1 VVARAADRAQGRP
14 GGPAPS
20 LDGIERLAA
29 SNLPGVP
36 LTRDASVTQLFLELV
51 AVPSPSRRERVVGE
65 LIREWLAGHG
75 VTSAFDEAGA
85 VNGSDAGNL
94 IATVPGAAGAPTYL
108 FVAHMDT
115 VETGTP
121 AITPRVGQDGV
132 IRSDGQTILGADNKA
147 AVAAVMRVCAAAA
160 ETPEGERPTVHA
172 AFTCCEESGKMGA
185 GLLAPELLA
194 DVDSAFSVDGA
205 KPVGTVI
212 TRALGQTSFAFV
224 IHGRAAHAAA
234 NPEAGVNAIAV
245 ASAIVSAL
253 PLGRQPGGG
262 SVNVAAIVGGSV
274 VDRLTLENLAA
285 GGVEAALHSALTNS
299 VPDRALV
306 RGEVRG
312 YSEQEMEDTV
322 RVITDTIARV
332 CDARGA
338 GHEWI
343 RDRSRMVPPFPH
355 AADSRAR
362 ALVQA
367 AATRVDGLRVVLEER
382 QATLEAN
389 YLAASTDV
397 VALASGSRDPH
408 QVSESIPVA
417 ELERLEALLVAI
429 LSADGAPA
437 ATPSP

>member
-1 VVARAADRAQGRP
+1 M
-14 GGPAPS
+14 
-20 LDGIERLAA
+20 
-29 SNLPGVP
+29 P

-51 AVPSPSRRERVVGE
+51 SVPSPSRRERVLGD

-75 VTSAFDEAGA
+75 VSSEFDEAGA
-85 VNGSDAGNL
+85 INGSDAGNL
-94 IATVPGAAGAPTYL
+94 IATVPGATGAPVYL

-115 VETGTP
+115 VETGAPAVTP
-121 AITPRVGQDGV
+121 HVGDDGV
-132 IRSDGQTILGADNKA
+132 IRSQGETILGADNKA

-160 ETPEGERPTVHA
+160 ALPESERPTVHA
-172 AFTCCEESGKMGA
+172 AFTCCEESGRMGA
-185 GLLAPELLA
+185 GLLSADLLQT
-194 DVDSAFSVDGA
+194 VDCAFSVDGA

-212 TRALGQTSFAFV
+212 IRALGQTSFAFV

-234 NPEAGVNAIAV
+234 NPDAGINAIAV

-262 SVNVAAIVGGSV
+262 SVNIAAFVGGSV
-274 VDRLTLENLAA
+274 IDRLTPEVLED
-285 GGVEAALHSALTNS
+285 GGIEAALSTALTNS

-312 YSEQEMEDTV
+312 YSEQEIEDTV

-332 CDARGA
+332 CEARGA
-338 GHEWI
+338 RHEWI
-343 RDRSRMVPPFPH
+343 RDRGRMVPPFPH

-362 ALVQA
+362 GLLQA
-367 AATRVDGLRVVLEER
+367 AAARVDGLRVVLEER

-397 VALASGSRDPH
+397 VALASGGRDPH
-408 QVSESIPVA
+408 QISESIPVI

-429 LSADGAPA
+429 LSADRARA
-437 ATPSP
+437 SAL

>member
-1 VVARAADRAQGRP
+1 
-14 GGPAPS
+14 
-20 LDGIERLAA
+20 
-29 SNLPGVP
+29 VP
-36 LTRDASVTQLFLELV
+36 LTQDAPVSQLFLELV

-75 VTSAFDEAGA
+75 VPAEFDQAGA
-85 VNGSDAGNL
+85 LNGSDAGNL
-94 IATVPGAAGAPTYL
+94 IATVPGAADAPVYL
-108 FVAHMDT
+108 FVAHIDT

-121 AITPRVGQDGV
+121 TVTPRVGADGV

-160 ETPEGERPTVHA
+160 NLPEAERPTVHA

-185 GLLAPELLA
+185 GLLSADLLQT
-194 DVDSAFSVDGA
+194 VDCAFSVDGA

-234 NPEAGVNAIAV
+234 NPEAGINAIAV
-245 ASAIVSAL
+245 ASAIVSGL
-253 PLGRQPGGG
+253 SLGRQPGGG
-262 SVNVAAIVGGSV
+262 SVNIAAFVGGWV
-274 VDRLTLENLAA
+274 MERLTPEVLED
-285 GGVEAALHSALTNS
+285 GGVEAALNTALTNS
-299 VPDRALV
+299 IPDRALV

-312 YSEQEMEDTV
+312 YSEQEIEDTV
-322 RVITDTIARV
+322 AAITDTIARV
-332 CDARGA
+332 CQARGA
-338 GHEWI
+338 RHDWL

-355 AADSRAR
+355 AADSQAR

-367 AATRVDGLRVVLEER
+367 AAARVEGLRVALEER
-382 QATLEAN
+382 EATLEAN

-397 VALASGSRDPH
+397 VALASGGRDPH

-429 LSADGAPA
+429 LTADAAGA
-437 ATPSP
+437 

>member
-1 VVARAADRAQGRP
+1 
-14 GGPAPS
+14 
-20 LDGIERLAA
+20 
-29 SNLPGVP
+29 VP

-75 VTSAFDEAGA
+75 VTSEFDDAGA

-94 IATVPGAAGAPTYL
+94 VAAVPGAAGAPVHL

-115 VETGTP
+115 VEAGTRAVAP
-121 AITPRVGQDGV
+121 QLGDDGI
-132 IRSDGQTILGADNKA
+132 IRSDGETILGADNKA
-147 AVAAVMRVCAAAA
+147 AVATVMRVCAAAA
-160 ETPEGERPTVHA
+160 ALPEARRPTVHA

-185 GLLAPELLA
+185 GLLAAELLQS
-194 DVDSAFSVDGA
+194 VDCAFSVDGA

-224 IHGRAAHAAA
+224 IRGRSAHAAA
-234 NPEAGVNAIAV
+234 NPEAGINAIAV
-245 ASAIVSAL
+245 ASEIVAAL

-274 VDRLTLENLAA
+274 IDRLTPEVLGPA
-285 GGVEAALHSALTNS
+285 GVEAALTSALTNS

-306 RGEVRG
+306 RGEVRA
-312 YSEQEMEDTV
+312 YSVQEMEDTIQAIIETV
-322 RVITDTIARV
+322 ARV
-332 CDARGA
+332 SDARGA
-338 GHEWI
+338 RHDWI
-343 RDRSRMVPPFPH
+343 RDRDRMVPPFPH
-355 AADSRAR
+355 AEDSRAR

-367 AATRVDGLRVVLEER
+367 AAARVPGLELVLEER

-397 VALASGSRDPH
+397 VALASGGRDPH

-429 LSADGAPA
+429 LTADAAGA
-437 ATPSP
+437 

>member
-1 VVARAADRAQGRP
+1 
-14 GGPAPS
+14 
-20 LDGIERLAA
+20 
-29 SNLPGVP
+29 VP

-160 ETPEGERPTVHA
+160 KTPEAERPTVHA

-274 VDRLTLENLAA
+274 VDRLTPENLAA

-306 RGEVRG
+306 RGEVRA
-312 YSEQEMEDTV
+312 YSEQEIEDTV
-322 RVITDTIARV
+322 SVITDTIARV

-362 ALVQA
+362 ALVVA

-429 LSADGAPA
+429 LSADADGA
-437 ATPSP
+437 S

>member
-1 VVARAADRAQGRP
+1 VG
-14 GGPAPS
+14 
-20 LDGIERLAA
+20 
-29 SNLPGVP
+29 
-36 LTRDASVTQLFLELV
+36 LTLDASVTQLFLELV

-65 LIREWLAGHG
+65 LIREWLAGQE
-75 VTSAFDEAGA
+75 VRAAFDDAGA

-94 IATVPGAAGAPTYL
+94 IASIPGAPGSATYL

-121 AITPRVGQDGV
+121 AVTPRIGQDGV

-160 ETPEGERPTVHA
+160 ALPEARRPTVHA

-185 GLLAPELLA
+185 GLLAPELLTG
-194 DVDSAFSVDGA
+194 VDCAFSVDGA

-245 ASAIVSAL
+245 ASAIVTAL
-253 PLGRQPGGG
+253 PLGRLPGGG

-274 VDRLTLENLAA
+274 IERLTPEALAMD
-285 GGVEAALHSALTNS
+285 GVEAALTSALTNS
-299 VPDRALV
+299 IPDRALV

-312 YSEQEMEDTV
+312 YSTDEIEETV
-322 RVITDTIARV
+322 GAITDTIARI

-338 GHEWI
+338 RHEWI
-343 RDRSRMVPPFPH
+343 RDVSRMVPPFPH

-367 AATRVDGLRVVLEER
+367 AAGRVEGLSLVLEER

-389 YLAASTDV
+389 HLAASTDV
-397 VALASGSRDPH
+397 VALASGGRDPH
-408 QVSESIPVA
+408 QVSESIPVT

-429 LSADGAPA
+429 LSADADGA
-437 ATPSP
+437 